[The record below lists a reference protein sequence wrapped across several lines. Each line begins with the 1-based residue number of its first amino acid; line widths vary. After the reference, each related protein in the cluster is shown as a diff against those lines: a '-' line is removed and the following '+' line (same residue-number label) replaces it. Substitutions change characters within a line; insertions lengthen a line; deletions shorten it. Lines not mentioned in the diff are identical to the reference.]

1 MIAREYRRHIYL
13 LDSETADNLRR
24 LMQGQ
29 TIDSYIDT
37 SVIYPEIKN
46 NPITIYSFLVAAGYL
61 KIVKKEEL
69 EIKAEEALEQ
79 IDQKKYFTIMKQ
91 EGINKFL
98 KIGIVFHKKQVKLVS
113 AICEG

>member
-1 MIAREYRRHIYL
+1 
-13 LDSETADNLRR
+13 
-24 LMQGQ
+24 MQGQ

-61 KIVKKEEL
+61 K
-69 EIKAEEALEQ
+69 IKAEEALEQ